1 MNIVTGI
8 WLLSLMCMTLVK
20 SSMVSQ
26 SFQMNKM
33 FGLDYTGSSS
43 VSQEYKDASLA
54 EKER

>member
-20 SSMVSQ
+20 SSQVSQ

-33 FGLDYTGSSS
+33 FGLDYTGRSS